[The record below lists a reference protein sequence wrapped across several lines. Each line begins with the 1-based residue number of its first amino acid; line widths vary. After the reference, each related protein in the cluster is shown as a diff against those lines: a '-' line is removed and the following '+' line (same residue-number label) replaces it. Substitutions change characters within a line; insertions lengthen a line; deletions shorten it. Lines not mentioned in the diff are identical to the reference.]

1 MHFALAPDLI
11 FVMKKFL
18 SLSTLL
24 LVSCQTTSITPPA
37 SELSQVSLMSGKA
50 RTQYESFG
58 RKAMISSQGA
68 HSTEA
73 AIEVLNKGGNL
84 FDAFTALS
92 FAIGVE
98 RPHSTGIGGGGFVL
112 FYLAKEKK
120 VYSLDFREVAPRK
133 ASSTMF
139 LDEKGEPVAEKS
151 LTGSLAVAVP
161 GHVAG
166 VLEIHRKFGA
176 LPLKTVLQ
184 PAIQMAEKGFPIYPA
199 LHKAT
204 TSSKSRLTLFP
215 ASKQIFLNEQGEPW
229 PIGHQLIQKDLG
241 KTLRRIADQGAAG
254 FYQGPVAR
262 KISFS
267 LKKGGGLMDLK
278 DLADYKAKWREPLH
292 GTYDQYEIF
301 SQAPPSSGGMHV
313 IEILNMLEKDDLS
326 KWGPQDAR
334 SIHLTASAMQKAFF
348 DRAQYAGDPDF
359 TPVPSAKL
367 ISKEYATRSRSEI
380 SLETAHRAPDFKMK
394 EESPDTTHF
403 SLMDEEGNA
412 IVSTQTINGYFGS
425 AMVAEGTGIVLNNEM
440 DDFAAKVGASNLF
453 GAIGGKNNLIAP
465 GKRPVSSMSPTLVM
479 KDGRPVLAVGTPS
492 GTRIITCVTLT
503 ILNVLEYHLPLWD
516 AVSATRYHQQWQ
528 PDELQIEAPMF
539 PKRTLDQ
546 LQKKHWRIQEKD
558 GGCRIQAIQ
567 NENGTLHGV
576 SDPRE
581 EGSSVGL

>member
-1 MHFALAPDLI
+1 
-11 FVMKKFL
+11 
-18 SLSTLL
+18 
-24 LVSCQTTSITPPA
+24 
-37 SELSQVSLMSGKA
+37 
-50 RTQYESFG
+50 
-58 RKAMISSQGA
+58 MISSQGSRA
-68 HSTEA
+68 TAA
-73 AIEVLNKGGNL
+73 AIEILNKGGNL

-112 FYLAKEKK
+112 FYHAKEKK

-139 LDEKGEPVAEKS
+139 LDEKGEAIPDKS
-151 LTGSLAVAVP
+151 LTGGLAVAVP

-166 VLEIHRKFGA
+166 VLEIQKKFGV

-184 PAIQMAEKGFPIYPA
+184 PAIQMAEEGFPVYPA
-199 LHKAT
+199 LNKAT
-204 TSSKSRLTLFP
+204 TSSKARLSLFP
-215 ASKQIFLNEQGEPW
+215 ASKKIFLTEQGEPW
-229 PIGHQLIQKDLG
+229 PIGHQLIQKDLA
-241 KTLRRIADQGAAG
+241 KTLRQIAAQGARG
-254 FYQGPVAR
+254 FYQGAVSR
-262 KISFS
+262 KISS
-267 LKKGGGLMDLK
+267 SIGKVGGWLDQK
-278 DLADYKAKWREPLH
+278 DLASYKAKWREPLK

-313 IEILNMLEKDDLS
+313 IEMLNMLEKDDLS

-359 TPVPSAKL
+359 ASIPVSKL
-367 ISKEYATRSRSEI
+367 ISKEYASQSRSEMDLNI
-380 SLETAHRAPDFKMK
+380 AKHATDFKLK

-403 SLMDEEGNA
+403 SLMDQEGNA

-425 AMVAEGTGIVLNNEM
+425 AMVADGTGVVLNNEM

-453 GAIGGKNNLIAP
+453 GAIGGKNNLVEP

-479 KDGRPVLAVGTPS
+479 KDGKPVLAVGTPS

-503 ILNVLEYHLPLWD
+503 VLNVLEYHLPLWD
-516 AVSATRYHQQWQ
+516 AVSATRYHEQWQ

-539 PKRTLDQ
+539 AKQTLDE
-546 LQKKHWRIQEKD
+546 LQKKTWKIQEKD

-581 EGSSVGL
+581 EGSSVGI